1 MSLIKQKIIITD
13 VDGNERTVDAL
24 CLIYHSEK
32 NLDDKIISTHKNVK
46 LVEIDGYVVE
56 VGIDGSFFHPET
68 RVLYSV

>member
-24 CLIYHSEK
+24 CLIYNSEK
-32 NLDDKIISTHKNVK
+32 NLDDNIISTHKNVK